1 MDCPGLAARGE
12 GKVWP
17 SESPLGKRIQCYS
30 GLKRFQPP
38 GRVKDSSCWERPFKP
53 ACWLEGGKMG
63 DDENQ
68 EGKSNKPRAAVTQ
81 AGFVL
86 TNMVAGA
93 GFEPTTFG
101 L

>member
-1 MDCPGLAARGE
+1 MSQACGLAGGRGKIE
-12 GKVWP
+12 ATK
-17 SESPLGKRIQCYS
+17 SIERKR
-30 GLKRFQPP
+30 
-38 GRVKDSSCWERPFKP
+38 
-53 ACWLEGGKMG
+53 
-63 DDENQ
+63 
-68 EGKSNKPRAAVTQ
+68 NKPRAAVKQ

>member
-1 MDCPGLAARGE
+1 VAEGAREFEARKKQRGE
-12 GKVWP
+12 N
-17 SESPLGKRIQCYS
+17 
-30 GLKRFQPP
+30 
-38 GRVKDSSCWERPFKP
+38 D
-53 ACWLEGGKMG
+53 
-63 DDENQ
+63 
-68 EGKSNKPRAAVTQ
+68 KPRAAVTQ